1 MYNVNIQE
9 GRCGQLPLSDEV
21 FQRQVLTD
29 LAVIKDKLDRYE
41 KDFEFYRKKVD
52 DIETK
57 QVSNTRDLEDAW
69 RHIKKMESS
78 VDVVDQR
85 VREDIAKEVSSIYRT
100 AAIVG
105 ACISFVISVF
115 LQRLG

>member
-1 MYNVNIQE
+1 M
-9 GRCGQLPLSDEV
+9 PLNDEA

-41 KDFEFYRKKVD
+41 KDFKLYKNKVD
-52 DIETK
+52 NIETK
-57 QVSNTRDLEDAW
+57 QVRNTRDLEDAW
-69 RHIKKMESS
+69 RHINKMESG
-78 VDVVDQR
+78 VDAVEQR